1 MALLEFRN
9 TPISGM
15 EGSPAQLLMSR
26 RLRSSLPMTSIMSEP
41 DIPDGVKTKLYCRQ
55 QKQKTTYDQT
65 AKPLSDL
72 KPGDVVMQIS
82 EGTLVEACCGS

>member
-9 TPISGM
+9 IPISGM
-15 EGSPAQLLMSR
+15 EESPAQLLMR
-26 RLRSSLPMTSIMSEP
+26 RKLRSSLPMTGMMLEP
-41 DIPDGVKTKLYCRQ
+41 DIPGGVKTKLYYQQ

-72 KPGDVVMQIS
+72 KPVMLSGI
-82 EGTLVEACCGS
+82 GRDIGGSLLW